1 MQKINGLRKLILLL
15 VFLGVIPGVL
25 LAQDSDLRPVT
36 SKYAIKNATI
46 VQAPGRIIQKGTVV
60 FENGVIKSVGANV
73 SIPKDALVIDADS
86 MYVYAGFISG
96 MSNIGV
102 PKPKEDRE
110 RPDRK
115 LRANPPYDI
124 AGITPGA
131 NVTSMLVVD
140 DKSIEEY
147 RQLGFT
153 AAHTVPHNG
162 MMAGSSALILLGGKT
177 SSNMV
182 IQDEYTLFSQLSG
195 ANGVYPNTVIGV
207 MAKYRDMYRKAQQAM
222 DYEAKYKAN
231 SSGMARPIT
240 DLTLEALYP
249 VVKKQMPVSF
259 EANDV
264 LDVMRVLTLKNE
276 LGFNLML
283 GEVKQGWDAIDKIKA
298 ANASLFLSLDLPE
311 LKEEKKEEAKKDEK
325 AEEKDGEAKA
335 EEVKKEEKPKVKTA
349 ADLEK
354 EALEKRQ
361 KEMIVKY
368 YAQASMFN
376 SKGVKFGFS
385 TLDSKSKDF
394 KATLN
399 NIIKN
404 GLPEDQALA
413 ALTTSPA
420 EIFGLSSKM
429 GTIDNGKM
437 ANLIVTDKPYFDEKS
452 NVRFVFVDGVLFE
465 YEVKEKKKKN
475 GGEPVKPNGAWNYTS
490 STPQGEGSGV
500 ITITGSEGNYA
511 GTMTLSFN
519 DSTNDIDNLDIDG
532 NTISFSVSIDAGGQ
546 QMTMDVT
553 MTIDGDTF
561 EGTMTVGQFGSF
573 PLSGSKS
580 PENN

>member
-1 MQKINGLRKLILLL
+1 MLLICLGTLPGFIN
-15 VFLGVIPGVL
+15 
-25 LAQDSDLRPVT
+25 AQDSDLRPVT
-36 SKYAIKNATI
+36 TKYAIKNATI
-46 VQAPGRIIQKGTVV
+46 VQAPGRVISKGTVV

-115 LRANPPYDI
+115 LRADPPYNL
-124 AGITPGA
+124 AGITPEA
-131 NVTSMLVVD
+131 SVTDMLSID
-140 DKSIEEY
+140 DKSVEEY

-153 AAHTVPHNG
+153 TAQTMPYNG
-162 MMAGSSALILLGGKT
+162 MLSGTSALVLLGGTT
-177 SSNMV
+177 SSMV
-182 IQDEYTLFSQLSG
+182 IQPNYTMYSQLSG
-195 ANGVYPNTVIGV
+195 AGGVYPNTVIGV

-222 DYEAKYKAN
+222 DYESRYKSN
-231 SSGMARPIT
+231 STGMARPVT
-240 DLTLEALYP
+240 DLTLAALYP
-249 VVKKQMPVSF
+249 VVKKQMYVAF
-259 EANDV
+259 EANDI
-264 LDVMRVLTLKNE
+264 LDVMRVLTLKND

-311 LKEEKKEEAKKDEK
+311 IKEEKKEEKK
-325 AEEKDGEAKA
+325 EAKA
-335 EEVKKEEKPKVKTA
+335 AEAKEGEEKKEEPKKEEKPKEKTA

-361 KEMIVKY
+361 KEMITKY
-368 YAQASMFN
+368 YSQASMFN
-376 SKGVKFGFS
+376 AKGIKFGFS

-394 KATLN
+394 KTTIN

-404 GLPEDQALA
+404 GLAEDQALA
-413 ALTTSPA
+413 ALTTYPA
-420 EIFGLSSKM
+420 EILGLSSKM

-437 ANLIVTDKPYFDEKS
+437 ANLIVSDKPYFDEKS
-452 NVRFVFVDGVLFE
+452 NVRYVFVDGVLYE
-465 YEVKEKKKKN
+465 YEVKKENKKKN

-490 STPQGEGSGV
+490 STPQGEGTGV
-500 ITITGSEGNYA
+500 ITITGSEGNYS

-519 DSTNDIDNLDIDG
+519 DSTNDIENLDIDG
-532 NTISFSVSIDAGGQ
+532 NNVSFSLTIDAGGQ

-573 PLSGSKS
+573 PLSGSKT

>member
-1 MQKINGLRKLILLL
+1 MQKINGLRKLFMLF
-15 VFLGVIPGVL
+15 VCLGALPGFIQ
-25 LAQDSDLRPVT
+25 AQDSDLRPVT
-36 SKYAIKNATI
+36 TKYAIKNATI
-46 VQAPGRIIQKGTVV
+46 VQAPGRIISKGTVV

-102 PKPKEDRE
+102 PKPKEERE

-115 LRANPPYDI
+115 LRANPPYEL
-124 AGITPGA
+124 AGITPEA
-131 NVTSMLVVD
+131 SVTDMLSAD
-140 DKSIEEY
+140 DKSVEEY

-153 AAHTVPHNG
+153 AAHAVPHNG
-162 MMAGSSALILLGGKT
+162 MLSGTSALILLGG
-177 SSNMV
+177 SSSSMV
-182 IQDEYTLFSQLSG
+182 IQPNFTMYSQLTG
-195 ANGVYPNTVIGV
+195 AGGVYPNTVIGV

-222 DYEAKYKAN
+222 DYESKYKAN
-231 SSGMARPIT
+231 SAGMARPAT
-240 DLTLEALYP
+240 DLTLAALYP

-259 EANDV
+259 EANEI
-264 LDVMRVLTLKNE
+264 LDVMRVLTLKND

-283 GEVKQGWDAIDKIKA
+283 GEVKQSWDAIDKIKA

-311 LKEEKKEEAKKDEK
+311 LKEEKKEEKKDDK
-325 AEEKDGEAKA
+325 ADAKEGEEKKEEA
-335 EEVKKEEKPKVKTA
+335 KKEEKPKEKTA

-361 KEMIVKY
+361 KEMITKY
-368 YAQASMFN
+368 YAQASMIN
-376 SKGVKFGFS
+376 SKGIKFGFS

-394 KATLN
+394 KATMN

-413 ALTTSPA
+413 ALTVYPA
-420 EIFGLSSKM
+420 EILGLSSKM

-437 ANLIVTDKPYFDEKS
+437 ANLIVSDKPYFDEKS
-452 NVRFVFVDGVLFE
+452 NVRYVFVDGVLYE
-465 YEVKEKKKKN
+465 YEVKKEKKKKS
-475 GGEPVKPNGAWNYTS
+475 GGEAVKPNGAWNYTS
-490 STPQGEGSGV
+490 STPQGEGTGV
-500 ITITGSEGNYA
+500 ITITGSEGSYS

-519 DSTNDIDNLDIDG
+519 DSSNDIENLEVDG
-532 NTISFSVSIDAGGQ
+532 NNVTFSITIDAGGQ

-553 MTIDGDTF
+553 MTIDGDSF
-561 EGTMTVGQFGSF
+561 EGTMTVAQFGSF